1 MYVLGTPSRI
11 DVARG
16 STSVQAPDGSKKNKH
31 TRIIGSCQYQNRTY
45 FSLTVYWDITV
56 L

>member
-31 TRIIGSCQYQNRTY
+31 TSNNYFRQLHLLHTMLSPTY
-45 FSLTVYWDITV
+45 LTI